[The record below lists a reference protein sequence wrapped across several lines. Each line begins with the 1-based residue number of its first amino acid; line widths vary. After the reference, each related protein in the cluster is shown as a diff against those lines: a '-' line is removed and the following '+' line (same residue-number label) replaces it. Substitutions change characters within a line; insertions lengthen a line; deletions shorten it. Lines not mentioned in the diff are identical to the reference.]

1 MTMTK
6 PTSEQVTFLAAGS
19 GATQRTALE
28 KFRDVVSVKDF
39 GAVGDGTTDDTAA
52 VQAAIAAASSVWFP
66 AGTYIVRNVTVGS
79 GKTLMSDRSATIKL
93 KQLAS
98 LDFSPCFNVTG
109 NDVMFFGMRFDGN
122 RAVQPADG
130 FSDSWNTGANGTGKS
145 NRAAILMDGVPTT
158 TLSGLRIEQCEFT
171 KFYAGSV
178 VTRSVNDVCIRDCVF
193 KESNLEGCFLYFSGS
208 TRTSNASVTGCSF
221 KSLYSGDPSVEANCI
236 LLSSYD
242 GGIVSNNYGDDCG
255 RNLVKLEACEDV
267 IVDSNL
273 YSNNRVA
280 NFNAMQ
286 AQAECH
292 NIVFSNNVLR
302 SVGHGL
308 QVSSTVG
315 TMTNIV
321 IDGNVIEDIT
331 GTSGTPDGIVMQNVS
346 GVTITNNTIRNSF
359 RNGIYA
365 AEVFGNVVISSNIVT
380 KTGGSASSGTAIL
393 VGPNAGTAVDSV
405 VITEN
410 LCNGH
415 QNTTNGIIAVQ
426 QASGAAATIA
436 SLVIS
441 NNTMIGINATNN
453 RGLRGTTGVVMTNGL
468 ISGNVSNAND
478 EFYGGSGST
487 LCFRNNV
494 SNDFIGSDTTMG
506 RALPSATSPPST
518 GGFRIGD
525 VVFHSAPAPS
535 GNIGWVCTTAGS
547 PGTWK
552 AFGTISA

>member
-1 MTMTK
+1 MTMTR
-6 PTSEQVTFLAAGS
+6 PTSEQVTFLAAGI
-19 GATQRTALE
+19 GATQRLAVD

-158 TLSGLRIEQCEFT
+158 TLSGLRVEQCEFT

-193 KESNLEGCFLYFSGS
+193 KESNLEGCFLYSFGS
-208 TRTSNASVTGCSF
+208 TRTVNASVTGCSF

-236 LLSSYD
+236 ALSLYV
-242 GGIVSNNYGDDCG
+242 GAIVSNNYGDDCG
-255 RNLVKLEACEDV
+255 RNLVKLEFCEDV
-267 IVDSNL
+267 IIDSNL

-286 AQAECH
+286 AQGECH
-292 NIVFSNNVLR
+292 NLVFSNNVLR
-302 SVGHGL
+302 SVGHGF
-308 QVSSTVG
+308 QVSSNVG

-331 GTSGTPDGIVMQNVS
+331 GTAGTPDGIVLQNVS
-346 GVTITNNTIRNSF
+346 GVTITNNTIRNAF
-359 RNGIYA
+359 RFGIYA
-365 AEVFGNVVISSNIVT
+365 AVVFGNVVISSNIVT
-380 KTGGSASSGTAIL
+380 NTGGSGVAGPAIF
-393 VGPNAGTAVDSV
+393 VGPNAGTTIDSL
-405 VITEN
+405 VIEGN
-410 LCNGH
+410 MCAGH
-415 QNTTNGIIAVQ
+415 QMVTNGIISIQ
-426 QASGAAATIA
+426 QGSGAAATIA
-436 SLVIS
+436 ALVLS
-441 NNTMIGINATNN
+441 NNTLIGVGATNN
-453 RGLRGTTGVVMTNGL
+453 RGMYSTTGIVFTRGIV
-468 ISGNVSNAND
+468 SGNVSDAID
-478 EFYGGSGST
+478 QFVVGAGSGLS
-487 LCFRNNV
+487 FRNNV
-494 SNDFIGSDTTMG
+494 SASLLAPDTTMG
-506 RALPSATSPPST
+506 RAIPAASAIPSSGT
-518 GGFRIGD
+518 FQVGD

>member
-158 TLSGLRIEQCEFT
+158 TLSGLRVEQCEFT

>member
-1 MTMTK
+1 
-6 PTSEQVTFLAAGS
+6 
-19 GATQRTALE
+19 
-28 KFRDVVSVKDF
+28 
-39 GAVGDGTTDDTAA
+39 
-52 VQAAIAAASSVWFP
+52 
-66 AGTYIVRNVTVGS
+66 
-79 GKTLMSDRSATIKL
+79 
-93 KQLAS
+93 
-98 LDFSPCFNVTG
+98 
-109 NDVMFFGMRFDGN
+109 
-122 RAVQPADG
+122 
-130 FSDSWNTGANGTGKS
+130 
-145 NRAAILMDGVPTT
+145 
-158 TLSGLRIEQCEFT
+158 
-171 KFYAGSV
+171 
-178 VTRSVNDVCIRDCVF
+178 
-193 KESNLEGCFLYFSGS
+193 
-208 TRTSNASVTGCSF
+208 VTGCSF